1 MPGSTQQGRRPVWRF
16 LSVALARRSARVFGA
31 VHLRGTDHPD
41 ILAWML
47 ALHDLVREFKQ
58 NGSRR
63 LDRVRNP
70 VVEYQ
75 YTERKLVVNVRN
87 TAVQGS
93 IQQLLAGKRE
103 PLSITG

>member
-1 MPGSTQQGRRPVWRF
+1 M
-16 LSVALARRSARVFGA
+16 
-31 VHLRGTDHPD
+31 
-41 ILAWML
+41 
-47 ALHDLVREFKQ
+47 REFKQ

-93 IQQLLAGKRE
+93 IQQLLAGMQYRSRAQGRQRVSRM
-103 PLSITG
+103 PID

>member
-1 MPGSTQQGRRPVWRF
+1 
-16 LSVALARRSARVFGA
+16 
-31 VHLRGTDHPD
+31 
-41 ILAWML
+41 
-47 ALHDLVREFKQ
+47 
-58 NGSRR
+58 
-63 LDRVRNP
+63 VRNP